1 MKLHASLEIRGE
13 TERIF
18 QQLHASL
25 EIRGETERIFA
36 VIKYRYVQISNTI
49 GNQI

>member
-1 MKLHASLEIRGE
+1 MVLNTVHDDYQNSASVKLHASLEIRGE

-18 QQLHASL
+18 AM
-25 EIRGETERIFA
+25 
-36 VIKYRYVQISNTI
+36 IKYVQISNMI